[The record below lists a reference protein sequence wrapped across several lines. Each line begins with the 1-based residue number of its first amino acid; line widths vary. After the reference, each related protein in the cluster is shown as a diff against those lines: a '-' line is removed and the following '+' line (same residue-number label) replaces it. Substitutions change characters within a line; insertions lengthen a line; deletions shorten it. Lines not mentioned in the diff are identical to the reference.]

1 MTRISFTVMT
11 RLLSCSAFALAT
23 SICLSLA
30 IGASAAFAA
39 KKVRYLSTARA
50 QAPFVSP
57 YPAQFYPTPAP
68 IDPLYAACSDMRIT
82 FPACPGH

>member
-1 MTRISFTVMT
+1 MIRISFTIVT
-11 RLLSCSAFALAT
+11 GPLICSAAALAT

-30 IGASAAFAA
+30 IGASPAFAA
-39 KKVRYLSTARA
+39 KKIRHNSTARA
-50 QAPFVSP
+50 QAPVVPP
-57 YPAQFYPTPAP
+57 YPAPVFPALAP

>member
-1 MTRISFTVMT
+1 MKTM
-11 RLLSCSAFALAT
+11 LT

-30 IGASAAFAA
+30 VGASPAFAA
-39 KKVRYLSTARA
+39 KKIRHHSTAQA
-50 QAPFVSP
+50 QAPVVSP
-57 YPAQFYPTPAP
+57 YPASVYPAPAP

>member
-30 IGASAAFAA
+30 VGASPALAA
-39 KKVRYLSTARA
+39 KTIRHHSTARA

-57 YPAQFYPTPAP
+57 YPAPVYPAPAP
-68 IDPLYAACSDMRIT
+68 IDPLYAACGNMRIA